1 MATEPNA
8 DILKRAVQKV
18 VASQSDTLTLDER
31 AALKSHEKTKEE
43 KLRWQYYES
52 IPAKHWK
59 AMSGRQTKVI
69 NEQAVRYNIPFGG
82 AVINLPKVIK
92 ALHDFLA
99 ENKHKLARDDDDLM
113 SGPNSPALER
123 YREERAAIA
132 KLNRLERERELLP
145 RDLVRQSMSRSAA
158 CIRQVGES
166 LQKQFGDAAA
176 LLLYEGIDD
185 ALAEIGRFF
194 AGNMKDAPDAAD

>member
-59 AMSGRQTKVI
+59 AMSGRSRVGTKCSCL
-69 NEQAVRYNIPFGG
+69 QPFR
-82 AVINLPKVIK
+82 P
-92 ALHDFLA
+92 
-99 ENKHKLARDDDDLM
+99 
-113 SGPNSPALER
+113 
-123 YREERAAIA
+123 
-132 KLNRLERERELLP
+132 
-145 RDLVRQSMSRSAA
+145 SM
-158 CIRQVGES
+158 
-166 LQKQFGDAAA
+166 
-176 LLLYEGIDD
+176 
-185 ALAEIGRFF
+185 
-194 AGNMKDAPDAAD
+194 